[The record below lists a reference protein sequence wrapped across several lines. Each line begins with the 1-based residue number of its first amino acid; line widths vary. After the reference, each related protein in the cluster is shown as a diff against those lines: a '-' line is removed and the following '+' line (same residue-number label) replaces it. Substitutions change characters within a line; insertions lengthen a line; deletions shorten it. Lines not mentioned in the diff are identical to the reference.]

1 MSIGRV
7 PGATGIQPSIVDA
20 KGDLI
25 VATAADSVNRL
36 AVGSNDQVLTA
47 DSTTATGLK
56 WATPVSGD
64 ITSVTAGT
72 GISGGGTTGD
82 VTITNT
88 MATAIDAKGDLVAG
102 TGADTFSRLA
112 VGANNTVLTADSST
126 ATGLK
131 WATPSAPSFVGCAAF
146 ASANQIISNSTVT
159 TLTFNSEKFDT
170 NAFHDNVTNTGRFTI
185 PANYGGY
192 YVCTLL
198 FAFEANSTGFRRTEI
213 WKNGSKIYQTDGNG
227 NNNGS
232 TDTKPI
238 TAIVNLVATDYI
250 EFRVVQNSGGNLTA
264 YTTDQYC
271 QASIQYLG
279 A

>member
-25 VATAADSVNRL
+25 VATAADSVSRL

-88 MATAIDAKGDLVAG
+88 MATTIDAKGDLVAG

-131 WATPSAPSFVGCAAF
+131 WATPASSSPASATGYVATAQATSSTSYTNLATTGPSVTLTTGTKALVIVGCE
-146 ASANQIISNSTVT
+146 ANADGTARGTRMSFDISGAT
-159 TLTFNSEKFDT
+159 TLSASDKY
-170 NAFHDNVTNTGRFTI
+170 AFGNYIGSATGGAIAVGSSAF
-185 PANYGGY
+185 
-192 YVCTLL
+192 LL
-198 FAFEANSTGFRRTEI
+198 TG
-213 WKNGSKIYQTDGNG
+213 
-227 NNNGS
+227 
-232 TDTKPI
+232 
-238 TAIVNLVATDYI
+238 
-250 EFRVVQNSGGNLTA
+250 LTA
-264 YTTDQYC
+264 GSNTFTAKYKVVNSSGDFRERHITVIDMG
-271 QASIQYLG
+271 S
-279 A
+279 